1 MKTPRILITA
11 ASSGSGS
18 YIDALVAAG
27 AKPTAVYCPDVDLS
41 YDGLVLSGGEDID
54 PKHYGE
60 EPNGSGAPNTPRDT
74 SELAIAKAYIA
85 AGKPVLGIC
94 RGHQL
99 LNVVLGGSLIQ
110 DLGDEL
116 RPFHANWTALD
127 ALAHQVKSVPDSL
140 LNRLYGDIFRT
151 NSTHHQAVKTVGDGM
166 KVTLTS
172 EAGIVEATEH
182 ASLPIFS
189 VQFHPERMTGRLA
202 RPDTVDG
209 AKIFEHF
216 VAMCRGE

>member
-11 ASSGSGS
+11 AASGSSS

-60 EPNGSGAPNTPRDT
+60 EVDGSAPPNAPRDE
-74 SELAIAKAYIA
+74 SELAIARAYVE

-99 LNVVLGGSLIQ
+99 LNVVLGGTLIQ
-110 DLGDEL
+110 DLGDDL
-116 RPFHANWTALD
+116 RPFHANWAAFDSLS
-127 ALAHQVKSVPDSL
+127 HQVKSAPDSL
-140 LNRLYGDIFRT
+140 MHTLYGDVFRT
-151 NSTHHQAVKTVGDGM
+151 NSSHHQATKALGNGL
-166 KVTLTS
+166 KATLWS
-172 EAGIVEATEH
+172 ESGIIEAAEH
-182 ASLPIFS
+182 ESKPFFS
-189 VQFHPERMTGRLA
+189 VQFHPERMTGRFA

-209 AKIFEHF
+209 AAIFERF
-216 VAMCRGE
+216 VALCRGE